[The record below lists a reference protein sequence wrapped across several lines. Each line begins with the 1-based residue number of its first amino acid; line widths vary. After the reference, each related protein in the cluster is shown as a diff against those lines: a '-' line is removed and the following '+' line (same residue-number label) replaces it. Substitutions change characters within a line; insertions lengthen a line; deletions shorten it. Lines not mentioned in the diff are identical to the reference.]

1 MAQVPDA
8 YSELLDATRAEAD
21 QLHDDA
27 RRLRMEASK
36 LMQRAEQISAVAL
49 AAEQRAQELDEV
61 LGRAPQLRLE
71 TSILRVR

>member
-21 QLHDDA
+21 QLHADA
-27 RRLRMEASK
+27 SRLRMEASK

-71 TSILRVR
+71 RSILRVR

>member
-1 MAQVPDA
+1 MSQIPDS
-8 YSELLDATRAEAD
+8 YSELLEETRAEAD
-21 QLHDDA
+21 RLHADA

-36 LMQRAEQISAVAL
+36 LMQRADQIAAVAL